1 MRIWATLLVSLFLA
15 GCPGA
20 DEGAAPGP
28 ELQAPEASPG
38 RGWWVLAEGSW
49 RTLES
54 PRKIDQLVADAE
66 RLGVTDLFVQ
76 IYRGGRS
83 WFPSQSADAAPYR
96 EILQRGAGAPLPR
109 LIEAAHARGIR
120 VHAWFNVLRVAKN
133 RDAPL
138 LAAAG
143 PDALL
148 VDREGRSLAD
158 YPNFEVPLPDR
169 RHARM
174 GSPGLWLDPA
184 TPGVIEHLES
194 PLDEL
199 VASTPEFDGLHLDFI
214 RHPLVL
220 PIVPGSRFEVG
231 LEFGY
236 GEPGRTRFEQETGR
250 GFRRGEQW
258 DAFRRERVDETVRR
272 LSARVPEH
280 WAVSAAVLPWAE
292 RAYLAAMQDWRRWLE
307 EGWLDFVVA
316 MAYTRDDRLLRYLS
330 HGLTGGIG
338 GDRVWLGLGSW
349 LFAEQ
354 PARGA
359 AQVATASGADPAGIV
374 LFSYDALAGRADL
387 LDEIAAP

>member
-1 MRIWATLLVSLFLA
+1 MRSWATLLVLLFLTA
-15 GCPGA
+15 CPGA
-20 DEGAAPGP
+20 DEGAGPGP
-28 ELQAPEASPG
+28 DARAPKASP
-38 RGWWVLAEGSW
+38 RRAWWVLAEGSW

-54 PRKIDQLVADAE
+54 PRKIDRLVADAE

-76 IYRGGRS
+76 VYRGGRS
-83 WFPSQSADAAPYR
+83 WFPSESADPAPYR
-96 EILQRGAGAPLPR
+96 EIIEQGAPAPLPR
-109 LIEAAHARGIR
+109 LAEAAHARGIR

-133 RDAPL
+133 RAAPL
-138 LAAAG
+138 LAAVG
-143 PDALL
+143 PDAVL

-158 YPNFEVPLPDR
+158 YPGFEIPLPDR
-169 RHARM
+169 LHLRM

-194 PLDEL
+194 TLDEL
-199 VASTPEFDGLHLDFI
+199 VAAAPELDGLHLDFI

-220 PIVPGSRFEVG
+220 PIVPGSRFDVG

-236 GEPGRTRFEQETGR
+236 GEPGRARFEQETGR
-250 GFRRGEQW
+250 AFRRGEQW

-280 WAVSAAVLPWAE
+280 WTVSAAVLPWAE
-292 RAYLAAMQDWRRWLE
+292 RAYLVAMQDWRGWLE

-349 LFAEQ
+349 LFVERPERA
-354 PARGA
+354 A
-359 AQVATASGADPAGIV
+359 AQVAIASEADPAGV
-374 LFSYDALAGRADL
+374 ALFSYDALAERPEA